1 MKQTRRKFNEV
12 MAIGREAGTAHLTLG
27 LAACSVA
34 EVGESLSCPGPL
46 AFDAEKLYLL
56 APELQQEPSWCPVS
70 PPPDVSSLGKAAPA
84 DWESSS

>member
-1 MKQTRRKFNEV
+1 M

-27 LAACSVA
+27 LAANSAA

-46 AFDAEKLYLL
+46 AFDAEKLYVL

-70 PPPDVSSLGKAAPA
+70 LPPDLLSFGKAAPA
-84 DWESSS
+84 DWESSF